1 MTYFKINGTDYS
13 MYVNDLK
20 INTTHNYKAATN
32 AAGNTTVRY
41 ITSKRVIQVGII
53 PLDAAAMK
61 QLQADLNKFKVTLAF
76 LNPETGALEENVV
89 CIVPANGVEYY
100 TVRAGNVSFKAF
112 ALDFTEL

>member
-1 MTYFKINGTDYS
+1 VDFSK
-13 MYVNDLK
+13 YVNDLK

-53 PLDAAAMK
+53 PLDAASMK
-61 QLQADLNKFKVTLAF
+61 QLQTELDKFTVTLAF
-76 LNPETGALEENVV
+76 LNPKTGALEENVK
-89 CIVPANGVEYY
+89 CIIPANGVEYY
-100 TVRAGNVSFKAF
+100 TVRADNVSFKAF